1 MQDAMN
7 LLDEHMYVVVI
18 SVICLAILSNSLIRA
33 LTSILTTHS
42 KERSRR
48 EIAAYV
54 AEGSLSPEQGERLVR
69 ADVNADARRRG

>member
-18 SVICLAILSNSLIRA
+18 SVICLAMLSNSLIRA

-42 KERSRR
+42 KEQSRR

-54 AEGSLSPEQGERLVR
+54 AEGSISPEQGERLVK
-69 ADVNADARRRG
+69 ADVSAGARRCG

>member
-18 SVICLAILSNSLIRA
+18 SVICLAMLSNSLIRA
-33 LTSILTTHS
+33 LTSILTTQS

-54 AEGSLSPEQGERLVR
+54 AEGSISPEQGERLVR
-69 ADVNADARRRG
+69 ADVSAGSRRCG

>member
-18 SVICLAILSNSLIRA
+18 CVICLAMLANSLIRA

-54 AEGSLSPEQGERLVR
+54 AEGSISPEQGERLVK
-69 ADVNADARRRG
+69 ADVSGGSRRCG

>member
-1 MQDAMN
+1 MQDAMD
-7 LLDEHMYVVVI
+7 LLDDHMYVVVI

-33 LTSILTTHS
+33 LTSIVTTHS

>member
-7 LLDEHMYVVVI
+7 LLDDHMYVVVI
-18 SVICLAILSNSLIRA
+18 SVICLAILSNSLIHA

-69 ADVNADARRRG
+69 ADVSADARRRG

>member
-1 MQDAMN
+1 MQDVLN

-18 SVICLAILSNSLIRA
+18 SVICLAMLSNSLIRA

-54 AEGSLSPEQGERLVR
+54 AEGSISPEQGERLVR
-69 ADVNADARRRG
+69 ADVSGESRRRG

>member
-18 SVICLAILSNSLIRA
+18 SVICLAILSNSVIRA

-54 AEGSLSPEQGERLVR
+54 AEGSISPEQGERLVR
-69 ADVNADARRRG
+69 ADVSGQARRCG

>member
-7 LLDEHMYVVVI
+7 LLDDHMYVVVI

>member
-18 SVICLAILSNSLIRA
+18 SVICLAMLSNALIRA

-42 KERSRR
+42 KEKSRR

-69 ADVNADARRRG
+69 ADVSADARRRG

>member
-7 LLDEHMYVVVI
+7 LLDDHMYVVVI
-18 SVICLAILSNSLIRA
+18 LVICLAMLSNSLIRA
-33 LTSILTTHS
+33 LTSILTTQS
-42 KERSRR
+42 NERSRR

-69 ADVNADARRRG
+69 ADVSAESRRRG

>member
-1 MQDAMN
+1 MDETMN

-33 LTSILTTHS
+33 LTSILTTQS

-54 AEGSLSPEQGERLVR
+54 AEGSISPEQGERLVR
-69 ADVNADARRRG
+69 ADVSGQARRCG

>member
-69 ADVNADARRRG
+69 ADVSGQARRCG

>member
-7 LLDEHMYVVVI
+7 LLDAPMYVVVI

>member
-54 AEGSLSPEQGERLVR
+54 AEGSISPEQGERLVR
-69 ADVNADARRRG
+69 ADVSGQGRRCG